1 MVGFIVGIFS
11 FLWIN
16 TLILVGFLSFQS
28 ISILYSGAWWFELLK
43 ISSTVSITLTASIMI
58 AKIVGGILPMI
69 AIKLKKDPAVMASP
83 FVPTI
88 VDIAAL
94 LIYFL
99 LANSFFNL
107 F

>member
-1 MVGFIVGIFS
+1 
-11 FLWIN
+11 
-16 TLILVGFLSFQS
+16 
-28 ISILYSGAWWFELLK
+28 
-43 ISSTVSITLTASIMI
+43 MI

-83 FVPTI
+83 FVTTI

-99 LANSFFNL
+99 LANLFFNL